1 MPGISSSRRLASQER
16 CQARMLFWMDPSLDG
31 PELGTDGAVLPGQHT
46 ENTAGHWGNAAIRTI
61 RDDPQQLAGPV
72 AALRRHNTK
81 FGQVPSYG
89 IAQHRALAH
98 QQLTGPVQH
107 QGSLLFLPLDSYASH
122 RR

>member
-1 MPGISSSRRLASQER
+1 MPRGL
-16 CQARMLFWMDPSLDG
+16 WG
-31 PELGTDGAVLPGQHT
+31 
-46 ENTAGHWGNAAIRTI
+46 NTAIRAI
-61 RDDPQQLAGPV
+61 RDDSEQLAGPV

-107 QGSLLFLPLDSYASH
+107 QTSLLLLRLERNEPH
-122 RR
+122 RWSRDRFADRRSIVRIILAALEVGFYIARRHQLHAMAERLQLAAPVMG